1 MADDTAPIR
10 EDERFDEKRVAAYL
24 RDELPDLVGDHPIE
38 FDQFPGG
45 AANLTYRARSGDSEF
60 VLRRA
65 PHGPIA
71 KGGHDMR
78 REHRV
83 LSRLWKAYPKA
94 PRSFHYC
101 ADPEVMG
108 KPFFFMERR
117 RGWVIR
123 GEWPGP
129 FAAEAALRRRL
140 AESLVDS
147 LAELHL
153 VDPGAVGLGDLGQPE
168 GFVARQVEGWSRRW
182 AAART
187 RDVPDMEVAAR
198 LLGSEIPRVGPVS
211 LLHNDYKLD
220 NTMASDRGEVVAVLD
235 WDMAT
240 RGDPLVDLG
249 TLLAY
254 WPDPNAPTFPI
265 FGDLSVSLSPIMAKS
280 EVVERYRAATGA
292 ELAGMQYYEGLA
304 LFRIA
309 VIIEQIFARF
319 VRGQTADSRFARFEP
334 ITPILARAT
343 CEVLDRPIASH

>member
-71 KGGHDMR
+71 KGGHDMK

-123 GEWPGP
+123 AEWPGP

-198 LLGSEIPRVGPVS
+198 LLGSVQCRFCTTTTS
-211 LLHNDYKLD
+211 S
-220 NTMASDRGEVVAVLD
+220 T
-235 WDMAT
+235 
-240 RGDPLVDLG
+240 
-249 TLLAY
+249 TLWL
-254 WPDPNAPTFPI
+254 
-265 FGDLSVSLSPIMAKS
+265 
-280 EVVERYRAATGA
+280 
-292 ELAGMQYYEGLA
+292 
-304 LFRIA
+304 RIA
-309 VIIEQIFARF
+309 ARSWPSSIGTWQLGAIPLSIWGRCSPTGPIQMPRPF
-319 VRGQTADSRFARFEP
+319 RSSATYRSRCHRLWPSPRLSNAIGRQPGPNLPGCSITRVLRFSGSP
-334 ITPILARAT
+334 
-343 CEVLDRPIASH
+343 